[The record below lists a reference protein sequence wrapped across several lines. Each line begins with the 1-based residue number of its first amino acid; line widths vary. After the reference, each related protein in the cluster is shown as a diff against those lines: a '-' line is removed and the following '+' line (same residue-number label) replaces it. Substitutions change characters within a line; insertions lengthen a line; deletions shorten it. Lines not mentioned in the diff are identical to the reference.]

1 MMAEIICNR
10 PFLKGYRK
18 VLLNRELSIYIYLFP
33 HCLVFII
40 LLLVVVVVVV
50 VGGRYSLK
58 HLGSPGEP
66 LVE

>member
-33 HCLVFII
+33 HCLVFNI
-40 LLLVVVVVVV
+40 LLLVVGVVV

>member
-1 MMAEIICNR
+1 MMAAIICNR

-40 LLLVVVVVVV
+40 LLVVVVVVE
-50 VGGRYSLK
+50 GRYSLK

-66 LVE
+66 SME

>member
-40 LLLVVVVVVV
+40 LLVVV

-66 LVE
+66 SME